1 MATCR
6 QRALDVL
13 VNAKKKERAMGLEV
27 EEVENEGI
35 EHLPMLGFIHYDA
48 PIDRSDKAD
57 NAFGDTTLAR
67 TQSGVTR

>member
-1 MATCR
+1 
-6 QRALDVL
+6 
-13 VNAKKKERAMGLEV
+13 MGLEV